1 MRSRCPP
8 DRSHRLNPADLT
20 PSCRWCEG
28 VFFLP
33 AGPSAVKAMRTGLV
47 VGPAF
52 AEESMMSVFLEKQG
66 DGRFDVLVEG
76 HRVGLVM
83 GGGRKWTA
91 EASDGQVLG
100 AFATKKAAVG
110 AVAQDAAD
118 PVWVAMERMSNQIG
132 LPRHYRTDLKVDRKI
147 VREWGGQTDFLW
159 LLRENGTNLIALD
172 TDWTR
177 REASAVLTAFEAE
190 GSREANPARIVHV
203 NPRAGSAQV
212 VKAISWEQARA
223 LIQRPSRYFLDHHSR
238 TLQERRG
245 GEVKVL
251 AQIDVVDAS
260 GIYCA
265 QHAVDMTVRLVDAET
280 RQIQPLYAAAFA
292 YLVHYFGSLFAV
304 PRSVKVLSSK
314 GSLLDSWQSKHAVA

>member
-1 MRSRCPP
+1 MPGGHAGLKAIR
-8 DRSHRLNPADLT
+8 
-20 PSCRWCEG
+20 
-28 VFFLP
+28 
-33 AGPSAVKAMRTGLV
+33 AGPT
-47 VGPAF
+47 VGPVF
-52 AEESMMSVFLEKQG
+52 AEELVMNVLLEKQG
-66 DGRFDVLVEG
+66 DGRFDVLVESR
-76 HRVGLVM
+76 RVGLVM
-83 GGGRKWTA
+83 GGGRKWTG

-100 AFATKKAAVG
+100 SFFTKKAATD
-110 AVAQDAAD
+110 AVAQDSAD
-118 PVWVAMERMSNQIG
+118 PVWMAMERMSDQMG

-190 GSREANPARIVHV
+190 GSRESSPAQLVHV
-203 NPRAGSAQV
+203 RPGADGTHV
-212 VKAISWEQARA
+212 VKAISWAQARA

-238 TLQERRG
+238 TLRERRS

-314 GSLLDSWQSKHAVA
+314 GSLLDSWQSKHAAA

>member
-1 MRSRCPP
+1 MNV
-8 DRSHRLNPADLT
+8 L
-20 PSCRWCEG
+20 
-28 VFFLP
+28 
-33 AGPSAVKAMRTGLV
+33 
-47 VGPAF
+47 
-52 AEESMMSVFLEKQG
+52 LEKQG
-66 DGRFDVLVEG
+66 DGRFDVLVESR
-76 HRVGLVM
+76 RVGLVM
-83 GGGRKWTA
+83 GGGRKWTG

-100 AFATKKAAVG
+100 SFFTKKAATE
-110 AVAQDAAD
+110 AVAQDSAD
-118 PVWVAMERMSNQIG
+118 PVWMAMERMSDQMG

-190 GSREANPARIVHV
+190 GSRESSPAQLVHV
-203 NPRAGSAQV
+203 RPGADGTHV
-212 VKAISWEQARA
+212 VKAISWAQARA

-238 TLQERRG
+238 TLRERRS

-265 QHAVDMTVRLVDAET
+265 QHAVDMTVRLVDAEA